1 MNNIEEYEASVTD
14 LPFNW
19 SSIDHNAIAIGWNK
33 FWADTEITGFQRD
46 KNGNY
51 VRDAEGKL
59 IAYRTDKQ
67 RQLPKCWFNNAH
79 D

>member
-1 MNNIEEYEASVTD
+1 MSVEEYETSVTD

-19 SSIDHNAIAIGWNK
+19 SSIDHNAIAVGWNK
-33 FWADTEITGFQRD
+33 FWADTEITGFERD

-59 IAYRTDKQ
+59 IAYRTGKQ

>member
-1 MNNIEEYEASVTD
+1 MSIEEYETSVTD

-51 VRDAEGKL
+51 VR
-59 IAYRTDKQ
+59 
-67 RQLPKCWFNNAH
+67 
-79 D
+79 